1 MSGPAWAKWPV
12 WLLRLILGAWLVP
25 AGLNHFYPLF
35 PQPLGHAPES
45 TALITALIDTG
56 LFSLVKAVELFAGL
70 CLILGWRV
78 PLALMLEL
86 PVSFNV
92 WYWDVQLEGWG
103 SLAAYYGWAV
113 LGANVLL
120 ILAYTRH
127 YLPMLQA
134 RTAFAWPPRL
144 GATLQGDLG

>member
-1 MSGPAWAKWPV
+1 MGVGVMRYPV
-12 WLLRLILGAWLVP
+12 WLLRLVLGAWLVP

-35 PQPLGHAPES
+35 PQPLGHVPES
-45 TALITALIDTG
+45 TALITALIDSG
-56 LFSLVKAVELFAGL
+56 LFAWVKAVELFAGL
-70 CLILGWRV
+70 CLIFGWRV
-78 PLALMLEL
+78 PLALVLEL

-120 ILAYTRH
+120 IAAYYRH
-127 YLPMLQA
+127 YLPLLQPRSA
-134 RTAFAWPPRL
+134 YAWPPNVAAALMGRR
-144 GATLQGDLG
+144 G